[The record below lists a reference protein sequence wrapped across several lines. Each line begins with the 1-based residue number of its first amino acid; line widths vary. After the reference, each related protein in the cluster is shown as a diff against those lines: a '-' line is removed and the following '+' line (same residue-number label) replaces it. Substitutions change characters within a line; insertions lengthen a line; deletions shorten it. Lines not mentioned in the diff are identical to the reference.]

1 MSAANFT
8 YHIDDATCYY
18 LHSHS
23 NSSYHTLNDSQITRC
38 RSGTEPPPVEDT
50 HSFVA
55 LHCLWNETKMQSHD
69 TFHPTAW
76 TFEKNDYTSRNSSLI
91 VTCVVASKKQ
101 YLLKWNHSTQYL
113 LLSNNTHPTHSIQMK
128 SIKCAPPTS
137 SASRLDS

>member
-1 MSAANFT
+1 MMLPVTIYIVILIHPTTHLMTVKLQGA
-8 YHIDDATCYY
+8 D
-18 LHSHS
+18 LV
-23 NSSYHTLNDSQITRC
+23 LNRRLWNTFV
-38 RSGTEPPPVEDT
+38 RS
-50 HSFVA
+50 

>member
-69 TFHPTAW
+69 
-76 TFEKNDYTSRNSSLI
+76 I
-91 VTCVVASKKQ
+91 
-101 YLLKWNHSTQYL
+101 
-113 LLSNNTHPTHSIQMK
+113 LSIPLPGHLRKTIIRVEIHH
-128 SIKCAPPTS
+128 
-137 SASRLDS
+137 

>member
-1 MSAANFT
+1 MMLPVII
-8 YHIDDATCYY
+8 YIVI
-18 LHSHS
+18 LIHS

-76 TFEKNDYTSRNSSLI
+76 TFEKNDYTSRNPSLI
-91 VTCVVASKKQ
+91 VTCVVASKSNIYSNGITAPNTFSSRTIRILPIQ
-101 YLLKWNHSTQYL
+101 Y
-113 LLSNNTHPTHSIQMK
+113 
-128 SIKCAPPTS
+128 
-137 SASRLDS
+137 R

>member
-69 TFHPTAW
+69 ILSTAW
-76 TFEKNDYTSRNSSLI
+76 TFEENDYPSRNSSLI